1 MKKMLTATLLFFLT
15 AHLSAAHAQMSED
28 EAKEEGRGIWMT
40 GCLDYKNGLLDG
52 DFPKWF
58 KLDAMTKS
66 RTDVKRNAVIRLYSN
81 GWDTAKAMGGVV
93 DCKNQSIY
101 SADAFTSGID
111 IRS

>member
-1 MKKMLTATLLFFLT
+1 MKKALAAILLFSLT
-15 AHLSAAHAQMSED
+15 AHLSTAHAQMSGD
-28 EAKEEGRGIWMT
+28 EAKDEGRGIWVA

-52 DFPKWF
+52 DFSKWYR
-58 KLDAMTKS
+58 LDAMTKS
-66 RTDVKRNAVIRLYSN
+66 RSDVKRNAVIRLYSN

>member
-1 MKKMLTATLLFFLT
+1 MRRIIALALTFFCSLHFSHAT
-15 AHLSAAHAQMSED
+15 AQMTEA
-28 EAKEEGRGIWMT
+28 EAKDEGRGIWMV

-52 DFPKWF
+52 DFAKWY
-58 KLDAMTKS
+58 KLGAMIKS

-93 DCKNQSIY
+93 DCKNQASY

-111 IRS
+111 IRP